1 MAHRFPRSVR
11 VADRIKEEMSLMLM
25 SGEIKDHRLVESL
38 VTVTKAEVSHD
49 LQFARIFLSATGS
62 EQEREG
68 VISALKKAKGF
79 IRHLIA
85 SRIDL
90 RKVPD
95 IDFVL
100 DKSYEAQ
107 MRIESLLRQG
117 S

>member
-1 MAHRFPRSVR
+1 MAHRFPRSIR

-25 SGEIKDHRLVESL
+25 SGEIKDPRLVESL
-38 VTVTKAEVSHD
+38 VTITKAEVSHD

-68 VISALKKAKGF
+68 VIAALKKAKGF